1 MVNFTPFVG
10 VSNGDIAFS
19 DIDNDGDQDVMV
31 VGQDNNLQGSSLLY
45 SNDGNGNYT
54 QVPFTSF
61 DGIMGGTVDF
71 ADVDGDGYQDVLLT
85 GINNNNQQIAFL
97 YSNNGN
103 GTFSSFVNVNQF
115 VGVNE
120 SAVAF
125 ADVDQD
131 NDLDV
136 FIVGLN
142 DNYERTTNIYL
153 NDGSGSFTA
162 MLFPPFIGVSE
173 GDIDVADV
181 DGDSDLDVLIIGRNN
196 NGEQTANLYV
206 NDGSGNYSL
215 VNGMPFI
222 PVTIGSVNFSD
233 INGDNY
239 PEVLIT
245 GLDTNNQETTN
256 LYQNISNVSVA
267 EVDLQ
272 QSIQLYP
279 NPTNKMFTL
288 KLNSFSNDTQITVTT
303 IDGKMVYFNKN
314 INSNMLN
321 IDTGVWENGI
331 YIVNIQN
338 KTQHNTIKLVK
349 Q

>member
-1 MVNFTPFVG
+1 M
-10 VSNGDIAFS
+10 
-19 DIDNDGDQDVMV
+19 
-31 VGQDNNLQGSSLLY
+31 
-45 SNDGNGNYT
+45 
-54 QVPFTSF
+54 
-61 DGIMGGTVDF
+61 
-71 ADVDGDGYQDVLLT
+71 
-85 GINNNNQQIAFL
+85 
-97 YSNNGN
+97 
-103 GTFSSFVNVNQF
+103 
-115 VGVNE
+115 
-120 SAVAF
+120 
-125 ADVDQD
+125 
-131 NDLDV
+131 
-136 FIVGLN
+136 
-142 DNYERTTNIYL
+142 
-153 NDGSGSFTA
+153 
-162 MLFPPFIGVSE
+162 
-173 GDIDVADV
+173 
-181 DGDSDLDVLIIGRNN
+181 LIIGRNN

-279 NPTNKMFTL
+279 NPTNQMFTL

>member
-1 MVNFTPFVG
+1 M
-10 VSNGDIAFS
+10 
-19 DIDNDGDQDVMV
+19 
-31 VGQDNNLQGSSLLY
+31 
-45 SNDGNGNYT
+45 
-54 QVPFTSF
+54 
-61 DGIMGGTVDF
+61 
-71 ADVDGDGYQDVLLT
+71 
-85 GINNNNQQIAFL
+85 
-97 YSNNGN
+97 
-103 GTFSSFVNVNQF
+103 
-115 VGVNE
+115 
-120 SAVAF
+120 
-125 ADVDQD
+125 
-131 NDLDV
+131 
-136 FIVGLN
+136 
-142 DNYERTTNIYL
+142 
-153 NDGSGSFTA
+153 
-162 MLFPPFIGVSE
+162 
-173 GDIDVADV
+173 
-181 DGDSDLDVLIIGRNN
+181 LIIGRNN

-215 VNGMPFI
+215 VNGTPFI